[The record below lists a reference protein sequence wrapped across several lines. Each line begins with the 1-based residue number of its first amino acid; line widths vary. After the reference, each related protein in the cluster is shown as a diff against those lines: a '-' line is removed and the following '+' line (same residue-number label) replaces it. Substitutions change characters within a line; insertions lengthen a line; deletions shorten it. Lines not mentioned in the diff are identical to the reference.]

1 MKKRDSSP
9 KAARIATAS
18 LSVLLAVAIGTT
30 CGATSYRSLIC
41 STIGGT
47 MYKTIDKANAEPLQA
62 STDNGMS
69 LDEWKKAADQLVE
82 DVTSE
87 GIVLLKNQN
96 QTLPLAKGSKVTLFG
111 RSSVDLVLGGTGAGN
126 INTDYVVDLKSA
138 MGALLS
144 TVQFGISI
152 KPTME
157 KTAMSAA
164 MAAIWVPSQR
174 TSIQQ
179 KFR

>member
-47 MYKTIDKANAEPLQA
+47 MYKTIDEANAEPLQA

-87 GIVLLKNQN
+87 GIVLLK
-96 QTLPLAKGSKVTLFG
+96 TRIRRYRL
-111 RSSVDLVLGGTGAGN
+111 
-126 INTDYVVDLKSA
+126 LKA
-138 MGALLS
+138 P
-144 TVQFGISI
+144 
-152 KPTME
+152 K
-157 KTAMSAA
+157 
-164 MAAIWVPSQR
+164 
-174 TSIQQ
+174 
-179 KFR
+179 